1 MTNSKQNYLKSHTF
15 ITPMEV
21 VVTGGAGFIGGH
33 LAERFTRYGYDVIA
47 LDQMHPYYDL
57 GIKRQTIETC
67 ERVAAES
74 DGSYEFIKGDIR
86 DDELVNQL
94 IKSADYVYHQA
105 GRAGVRD
112 SVAEP
117 RVYNEVNVGGTLN
130 ILDAA
135 REWGIERIVM
145 ASSSSVY
152 GGRAEYLPFSE
163 SDPTLPVSPYGASK
177 LAAER
182 YLCAYHEV
190 YDLPTVA
197 LRYFTVYGPRMR
209 PNMAISNFVSRCMN
223 GEPPVIYGDG
233 TQTRDFT
240 YIDDVVDANISL
252 LSTDAADGEA
262 LNIGSTDNI
271 AIRDLASE
279 IRGQISPELEHKY
292 AERYA
297 ADAEHTH
304 ADTTKASK
312 LIGYEPAHTISEGVA
327 KFIEWY
333 RENRDWYEPLVLSS

>member
-1 MTNSKQNYLKSHTF
+1 MDVL
-15 ITPMEV
+15 
-21 VVTGGAGFIGGH
+21 VTGGAGFIGGH
-33 LAERFTRYGYDVIA
+33 LAETFVDDGHDVVC

-57 GIKRQTIETC
+57 GIKRHTVERC
-67 ERVAAES
+67 EQLAADS
-74 DGSYEFIKGDIR
+74 GGSYEFVEGDVR
-86 DDELVNQL
+86 DAGLVDRL
-94 IKSADYVYHQA
+94 VDAADYVYHQA

-117 RVYNEVNVGGTLN
+117 RVYDEVNVDGTLN
-130 ILDAA
+130 VLDAA
-135 REWGIERIVM
+135 RKSDVERIVM

-152 GGRAEYLPFSE
+152 GGREEYLPFSE
-163 SDPTLPVSPYGASK
+163 SDPALPVSPYGASK

-223 GEPPVIYGDG
+223 GDPPVIYGDG

-240 YIDDVVDANISL
+240 YIDDVVDANLAL

-271 AIRDLASE
+271 AIRDLATE
-279 IRGQISPELEHKY
+279 IRDQIDPELGLAY
-292 AERYA
+292 ADRYA
-297 ADAEHTH
+297 ADADHTH
-304 ADTTKASK
+304 AATSKAAE
-312 LIGYEPAHTISEGVA
+312 LIGYEPTHTISAGVA
-327 KFIEWY
+327 RFIDWY
-333 RENRDWYEPLVLSS
+333 RANREWYEPLVLSS